1 MLKNEPGFTRGT
13 INVRVWLQGDT
24 VEYRPMQ
31 ALLAGGL
38 AVHHKL
44 SDDYHGT
51 DVHEMLSKWTVSH
64 VLSGLRIHRRNALL
78 SRTQALAICRRCL
91 PLTDWL
97 QDEVTVRTLNF
108 NTDLMARV
116 DIIVNQIL
124 EEVLA

>member
-13 INVRVWLQGDT
+13 FNVRVWLPGDT

-31 ALLAGGL
+31 ALLCNGL

-44 SDDYHGT
+44 SDAGDIK
-51 DVHEMLSKWTVSH
+51 EMPNKWTVSH
-64 VLSGLRIHRRNALL
+64 VPSGLRIHKRTAVL
-78 SRTQALAICRRCL
+78 SRAQALAICRRCL
-91 PLTDWL
+91 PLTDWT

-108 NTDLMARV
+108 DTDLMARV
-116 DIIVNQIL
+116 DVIV